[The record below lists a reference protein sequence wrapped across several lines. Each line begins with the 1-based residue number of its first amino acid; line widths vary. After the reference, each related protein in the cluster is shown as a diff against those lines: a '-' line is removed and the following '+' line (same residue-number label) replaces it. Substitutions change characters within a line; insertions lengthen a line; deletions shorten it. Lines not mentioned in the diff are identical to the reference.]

1 MKRYAE
7 NSFEMPS
14 AGKRNFGHRSR
25 LSCNK
30 RHFKFACLKKRKTAS
45 QAQPGCYYSQINDA
59 IFSCG

>member
-1 MKRYAE
+1 MMRYAE
-7 NSFEMPS
+7 NSFEMSS

-30 RHFKFACLKKRKTAS
+30 RHFEFACLKKRTAS
-45 QAQPGCYYSQINDA
+45 QAQARCHYSQIYDA